1 MDINDVRKFIRTASP
16 QDLNHIV
23 VAIQGRRKELEG
35 QAFQR
40 FQVGDKVMFDARRRG
55 VIRGEVTGFTR
66 TKVLVKSTSGTP
78 WRVSATLLNPSQH

>member
-1 MDINDVRKFIRTASP
+1 MDINDIRKFIRTASP
-16 QDLNHIV
+16 HDLDRIV
-23 VAIQGRRKELEG
+23 DAIRGRRKEIDG

-66 TKVLVKSTSGTP
+66 SKVLVKSTGGTP
-78 WRVSATLLNPSQH
+78 WRVSASLLNPSAH